1 MRLQS
6 SLGDVISPALGGH
19 SDNLTG
25 SHRTTDCHN
34 SQELLITIS
43 SLRGWLNGLVLDS
56 VEVPPA
62 CPLAASACWEGP
74 LEQDNM
80 LRLIILF
87 SFLCVLC
94 VYSLIPWHT
103 THYTLHYYSDYTALQ
118 DIFQTTAGVNR
129 CFILAVSLRLW
140 HQSEVSVRSKQ
151 CLASFLCEKSRDWVE
166 NLLLNRKTKFEIL
179 LLLVTVGPFCQT
191 WKR

>member
-25 SHRTTDCHN
+25 SLRSTDCHN

-80 LRLIILF
+80 LILIILF
-87 SFLCVLC
+87 SFCVSYVCRAPYHDTL
-94 VYSLIPWHT
+94 HT
-103 THYTLHYYSDYTALQ
+103 THYTTTPTTPHCRISFKLLPGLTGVLSSLYHWDT
-118 DIFQTTAGVNR
+118 DISLKFQWEANNVWR
-129 CFILAVSLRLW
+129 RFC
-140 HQSEVSVRSKQ
+140 VRSH
-151 CLASFLCEKSRDWVE
+151 
-166 NLLLNRKTKFEIL
+166 EI
-179 LLLVTVGPFCQT
+179 G
-191 WKR
+191 WKICY